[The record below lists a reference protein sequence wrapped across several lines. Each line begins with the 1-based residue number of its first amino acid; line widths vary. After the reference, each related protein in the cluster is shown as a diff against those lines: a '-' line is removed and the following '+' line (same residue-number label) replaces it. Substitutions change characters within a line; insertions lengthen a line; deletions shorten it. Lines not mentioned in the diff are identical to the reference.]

1 MKKYFAFTVIIGIFT
16 AASYITGNAVGQDR
30 KKPTPPQPA
39 TIGLVDVAYVFKH
52 YKKAGDQQGQ
62 FEAKVKN
69 KESEF
74 KGLADQIKQVGNE
87 RKRFNSGTVEYQQ
100 KDDQL
105 TSLQADLAAK
115 ARQADKAFATQQA
128 TMLRNLYGDVNAV
141 IRSAARYYG
150 LTLVLRVDPAD
161 PENPTSR
168 TQVMKELNRQVLFH
182 DASMNIT
189 KAVLNTLNK
198 RYEQDVAGGSNGGS
212 SNTKSRTAT
221 RRKNTRKRR

>member
-30 KKPTPPQPA
+30 KKPTSPQPA
-39 TIGLVDVAYVFKH
+39 TIGLVDVSYVFKH

-62 FEAKVKN
+62 FEAEVQN

-115 ARQADKAFATQQA
+115 ARQADKAFAKRQA
-128 TMLRNLYGDVNAV
+128 TMLRNLYGDVNSV
-141 IRSAARYYG
+141 IRSGRS
-150 LTLVLRVDPAD
+150 
-161 PENPTSR
+161 SR
-168 TQVMKELNRQVLFH
+168 SRQSDKPNSSYEGTESPGAVPRCLNGYH
-182 DASMNIT
+182 
-189 KAVLNTLNK
+189 
-198 RYEQDVAGGSNGGS
+198 
-212 SNTKSRTAT
+212 KSRTEHP
-221 RRKNTRKRR
+221 